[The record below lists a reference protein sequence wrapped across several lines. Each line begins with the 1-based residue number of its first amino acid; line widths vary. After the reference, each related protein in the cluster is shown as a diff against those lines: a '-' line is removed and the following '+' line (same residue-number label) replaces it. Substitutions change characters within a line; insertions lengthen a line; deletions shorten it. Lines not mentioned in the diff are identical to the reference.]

1 MDKIAALSLGRKL
14 VLGAG
19 VLLFID
25 MFLHWQ
31 SVDLGGFGTASA
43 NGWHGFWGVVLGL
56 MTIAIVGWVAARAFG
71 VDLPANVPD
80 GTVTL
85 TVGVL
90 IFLFALIKNLAD
102 DYSAWASYVGIVLG
116 AVVAYGGWLI
126 YKDSGETLPGMSN
139 AAATA
144 GGGNSTTPPP
154 SVPSPPPDEPTS

>member
-31 SVDLGGFGTASA
+31 SVDLGGFGTATA

-56 MTIAIVGWVAARAFG
+56 MTLALLAWVAARAFG
-71 VDLPANVPD
+71 VDLPDNIPD

-85 TVGVL
+85 VVGVL
-90 IFLFALIKNLAD
+90 IFLFALLKNLTD

-116 AVVAYGGWLI
+116 AVVAYGGWLVF
-126 YKDSGETLPGMSN
+126 KDSGEKLPSMSP
-139 AAATA
+139 ATA
-144 GGGNSTTPPP
+144 GGNGTSPPPPP
-154 SVPSPPPDEPTS
+154 SAPSPPPDEPSS